1 MVVMETQMMCQEA
14 GFHTK
19 REPKGIFS
27 TSNHRPDIVIHN
39 AEKMP
44 AKYACEQLLL
54 DIALPGSVIGSKS
67 GMLNQP
73 DDNEA
78 ALNLAGKQVAKTY
91 AGKKSKYEKLFES
104 EPTGTLNPD
113 SIPRFKI
120 VPVVVGLLGNVHKQ
134 TMEFF
139 EQLAEYSDNI
149 FRYGKN
155 NILTYYKRRLSC
167 CLFKNIANTLIRRCN
182 SRFCQRNFLEFELIC
197 DSNLIR

>member
-1 MVVMETQMMCQEA
+1 VSRSRISYK
-14 GFHTK
+14 K
-19 REPKGIFS
+19 RAQGIFS
-27 TSNHRPDIVIHN
+27 ISNHRPDIVIHN

-54 DIALPGSVIGSKS
+54 DIPLPGSVIGPKS

-73 DDNEA
+73 ADNEA
-78 ALNLAGKQVAKTY
+78 TLNLAGKQIAKTY
-91 AGKKSKYEKLFES
+91 AGKKSKYEKLFEI
-104 EPTGTLNPD
+104 EPTRTLNPN

-120 VPVVVGLLGNVHKQ
+120 VPIVIGLLGNVHKQ

-139 EQLAEYSDNI
+139 DQSAQYSDNI

-167 CLFKNIANTLIRRCN
+167 CVVSSKILPTR
-182 SRFCQRNFLEFELIC
+182 
-197 DSNLIR
+197 